1 MKKLFILLAFSMLLL
16 SSCSTERRA
25 LGQMRSLTERI
36 EAHGDQYTM
45 EDWETALERYKAID
59 KKMDE
64 TKLTPQQSKEYGELK
79 GRCVAKFAKSKVQ
92 GVINWV
98 STYVNEGSGIL
109 KGILD
114 GILGQ

>member
-1 MKKLFILLAFSMLLL
+1 MKKLFILLAFSTLLL

-25 LGQMRSLTERI
+25 LGQMRTLTERI
-36 EAHGDQYTM
+36 EAHGDRYTM
-45 EDWETALERYKAID
+45 EDWENALEKYKSID
-59 KKMDE
+59 EKMDE

-92 GVINWV
+92 KVVNWI

-109 KGILD
+109 KGILE

>member
-1 MKKLFILLAFSMLLL
+1 MKKLFILLAMATLLL

-25 LGQMRSLTERI
+25 LGQMRTLTERI
-36 EAHGDQYTM
+36 EARGDRYTK
-45 EDWETALERYKAID
+45 EDWEEALQKYKAID
-59 KKMDE
+59 AKMDE
-64 TKLTPQQSKEYGELK
+64 TKLTAQQSKEYGELK

-92 GVINWV
+92 NVVNWI
-98 STYVNEGSGIL
+98 STYVNEGAGIL